1 MSYFTTR
8 DTFFVVPLDMSNG
21 EIQKID
27 YLAHILEKSNVGK
40 LIEDSE
46 FKSSDKGRSAYNPY
60 KLFMAIIYCFAIHKG
75 TLRNIEEMCKY
86 DLRVNYILG
95 QETPSYKT
103 IHEFINCIIKPNTY
117 KIFTLIT
124 STIITELHID
134 ISNQYLDGTKIEAN
148 ANKYKFVFKPKKHR
162 KNLDTK
168 IKALLYELDVSYID
182 NKDSIGSVEF
192 NMYLKRFEEK
202 EKIKYEDIK
211 TSKGTRLSRSQKLIV
226 YGYKCL
232 NKLLEYEEKEI
243 ICGPNRNSYYRTDH
257 DATAMALKTDYY
269 SGHGSNMKAAYNV
282 QFIVSSGI
290 VTFFGVFQDRTDY
303 YTLIPLLDKYE
314 LYYGS
319 YPINLCADSGYGIFK
334 NYEYLNK
341 HNINNYIKFLNWN
354 GRSNGKNPQL
364 FFLNKN
370 KTGFICLNNSKGK
383 IIDFENSNHQKL
395 RGSKL
400 YQFEGCL
407 DCPYEYKCREKIKDR
422 TINYRKYELNL
433 KEQIYREQAKENLLS
448 IKGIEIRVNRSI
460 QVEGTF
466 GDLKQNLGYI
476 RFRRRGLEGVLV
488 EIMMMCLAINIR
500 KLFSIYKKDRIES
513 LYWKASEDTKPEEF
527 VSLKPKKKAVTN

>member
-8 DTFFVVPLDMSNG
+8 DTFFVVPLNMSDE

-27 YLAHILEKSNVGK
+27 YLSCILEKSGVGK
-40 LIEDSE
+40 LIEGSE
-46 FKSSDKGRSAYNPY
+46 FKSSDKGRNAYNPY
-60 KLFMAIIYCFAIHKG
+60 KLFMAIIYCFAMHKG

-86 DLRVNYILG
+86 DLRVSYILG
-95 QETPSYKT
+95 QDTPSYKT
-103 IHEFINCIIKPNTY
+103 VHEFINCVIKPNAY
-117 KIFTLIT
+117 RIFTLIT
-124 STIITELHID
+124 STIISELNID

-162 KNLDTK
+162 KNLDIK
-168 IKALLYELDVSYID
+168 IKALLHELDVSYTNNED
-182 NKDSIGSVEF
+182 LVGSVEF
-192 NMYLKRFEEK
+192 NMYLKRFEER
-202 EKIKYEDIK
+202 EKIKYDDIK
-211 TSKGTRLSRSQKLIV
+211 TGKGIKLSRSQKLIV

-243 ICGPNRNSYYRTDH
+243 ICGPNRNSYYKTDH
-257 DATAMALKTDYY
+257 DATAMALKSDYY

-290 VTFFGVFQDRTDY
+290 VTFFGIFQDRTDY

-314 LYYGS
+314 LYYGK

-334 NYEYLNK
+334 NYEYLDS
-341 HNINNYIKFLNWN
+341 HNINNYVKFLNWN
-354 GRSNGKNPQL
+354 GRSNGKNPQI

-370 KTGFICLNNSKGK
+370 KTGFICLNNTKGK
-383 IIDFENSNHQKL
+383 IINFDSSHHQRIK
-395 RGSKL
+395 GSKL
-400 YQFEGCL
+400 YLFEGCL
-407 DCPYEYKCREKIKDR
+407 ECPYEYKCREKIKDR
-422 TINYRKYELNL
+422 TSDYRKYELNL
-433 KEQIYREQAKENLLS
+433 KEQIFREQAKENLLS
-448 IKGIEIRVNRSI
+448 IKGIEIRINRSI

-476 RFRRRGLEGVLV
+476 RFRRRGLDGVLV

-500 KLFSIYKKDRIES
+500 KLFTIYKKEKIES
-513 LYWKASEDTKPEEF
+513 LYWKVSKDTKPEEF
-527 VSLKPKKKAVTN
+527 VSLKPKKKAITN